1 MRNSIANYLHDLTVE
16 ELASGTKSE
25 INNHTC
31 IVCGMEFHEGVIYR
45 SEEQLLEASHALAR
59 HVKSIHG
66 GMLAVLIAL
75 PKEISGISDIQRK
88 LITLM
93 GERQNDREIAKE
105 LGGKAES
112 TVRNHRFQLKKRIA
126 EAKILVAIG
135 ELISA
140 GSDSDSDFVG
150 YHADI
155 PMADERIVTTKA
167 EAKSIL
173 SRHIDDEGTLRLK
186 MFPRKEKEKLVLLKR
201 ITGEFDRT
209 RTYAEKEVNE
219 ILKPIYGDYV
229 TIRRYLIEY
238 RFLDRKPG
246 GIEYWVHA

>member
-1 MRNSIANYLHDLTVE
+1 M
-16 ELASGTKSE
+16 
-25 INNHTC
+25 
-31 IVCGMEFHEGVIYR
+31 
-45 SEEQLLEASHALAR
+45 
-59 HVKSIHG
+59 
-66 GMLAVLIAL
+66 
-75 PKEISGISDIQRK
+75 
-88 LITLM
+88 
-93 GERQNDREIAKE
+93 
-105 LGGKAES
+105 GGKAES
-112 TVRNHRFQLKKRIA
+112 TVRNHRFQLKRRIA

-135 ELISA
+135 ELVSTQ
-140 GSDSDSDFVG
+140 SDSDLDFIT
-150 YHADI
+150 YHEDI

-173 SRHIDDEGTLRLK
+173 SRLVEDGSTLRLNK
-186 MFPRKEKEKLVLLKR
+186 FPRKEKEKLVLLKR

-219 ILKPIYGDYV
+219 ILKRIYSDYV